1 MSAAFDTD
9 VAAMQGLR
17 SFAGVERFLAEIKGD
32 NRRAGYVLLG
42 SEAFLAQTCRR
53 GVIEALVPDDFR
65 DFCLHELDLAQTNI
79 FEALD
84 LAQTPSLMAPF
95 QVLFLSNMQK
105 LYGRGQK
112 KEEFSAIDAYFR
124 HPNPQALL
132 IFLANHITLPQDVRR
147 MEMTDKERAEK
158 IRETLGDL
166 CGIVE
171 LQQVSEDDAV
181 RWTTGTAESRGVTF
195 SEDAARELVDALSA
209 GMLSI
214 ASEVEKLVLYAGA
227 MGRTSIDLAD
237 VETMVSAAKQRSLY
251 ELTDAISQKNAPRA
265 LALLQGLLNASEGGE
280 DAAIGHV
287 FSLAKTYRQMLV
299 LHEKQV
305 KDQRAMWQVLWP
317 GFRVAPFAADA
328 LIAQAR
334 RYRDRTELARGLR
347 LIAKADLELRS
358 SPADKRL
365 VLERLVL
372 RLAGKDRHGEWV
384 DA

>member
-1 MSAAFDTD
+1 MSAATNIS
-9 VAAMQGLR
+9 AMKGLK
-17 SFAGVERFLAEIKGD
+17 SFAAVERFLAEVKGD
-32 NRRAGYVLLG
+32 DRRAGYVLLG
-42 SEAFLAQTCRR
+42 SEAFLGQMCRR
-53 GVIEALVPDDFR
+53 AVIEALVPGDFR
-65 DFCLHELDLAQTNI
+65 DFCLHDLDLGQTSI

-95 QVLFLSNMQK
+95 QVLLLGNVQK
-105 LYGRGQK
+105 LYGRGSK
-112 KEEFSAIDAYFR
+112 KEEFAAIDAYFR
-124 HPNPQALL
+124 RPNPQALVV
-132 IFLANHITLPQDVRR
+132 FVADHIALPQDVRR
-147 MEMTDKERAEK
+147 MDMTEKERAEK
-158 IRETLGDL
+158 IRETLGDV
-166 CGIVE
+166 CGVVE

-181 RWTTGTAESRGVTF
+181 KWVMRSAEARGVRF

-209 GMLSI
+209 EMLSV
-214 ASEVEKLVLYAGA
+214 ASEVEKLVLYVGA
-227 MGRTSIDLAD
+227 MGRDSVELGD

-251 ELTDAISQKNAPRA
+251 ELTDAISLKDAPRA

-334 RYRDRTELARGLR
+334 RYRDRGELARGLR
-347 LIAKADLELRS
+347 LIAKTDLELRS
-358 SPADKRL
+358 GPADKRL
-365 VLERLVL
+365 VLERLVM
-372 RLAGKDRHGEWV
+372 RLAGKVKERELA

>member
-209 GMLSI
+209 GMPEPWAAQ
-214 ASEVEKLVLYAGA
+214 ASTWP
-227 MGRTSIDLAD
+227 MWRRWSRPPS
-237 VETMVSAAKQRSLY
+237 SAAYMS
-251 ELTDAISQKNAPRA
+251 
-265 LALLQGLLNASEGGE
+265 
-280 DAAIGHV
+280 
-287 FSLAKTYRQMLV
+287 
-299 LHEKQV
+299 
-305 KDQRAMWQVLWP
+305 
-317 GFRVAPFAADA
+317 
-328 LIAQAR
+328 
-334 RYRDRTELARGLR
+334 
-347 LIAKADLELRS
+347 
-358 SPADKRL
+358 
-365 VLERLVL
+365 
-372 RLAGKDRHGEWV
+372 
-384 DA
+384 

>member
-1 MSAAFDTD
+1 MSD
-9 VAAMQGLR
+9 VLKGLR
-17 SFAGVERFLAEIKGD
+17 SFAGVERFVAEVRGD
-32 NRRAGYVLLG
+32 ARRAGYVWLG
-42 SEAFLAQTCRR
+42 NEAFLYGMCRA
-53 GVIEALVPDDFR
+53 GVLKALVPDDFR
-65 DFCLHELDLAQTNI
+65 DFCLHELDLGQTTI

-95 QVLFLSNMQK
+95 QVLFLRNVQK

-112 KEEFSAIDAYFR
+112 KEEFKAIDAYFNS
-124 HPNPQALL
+124 PNPQALV
-132 IFLANHITLPQDVRR
+132 IFVADHVVLPQDVRK
-147 MEMTDKERAEK
+147 MDMTDKERAER
-158 IRETLGDL
+158 IRETLGDA
-166 CGIVE
+166 CGMVE

-181 RWTTGTAESRGVTF
+181 KWVVREAAAKGVAF

-209 GMLSI
+209 EMLTV
-214 ASEVEKLVLYAGA
+214 ASEVEKLLLYAGA
-227 MGRTSIDLAD
+227 MGRSAIEVAD

-251 ELTDAISQKNAPRA
+251 ELTEAISLKDTPRA
-265 LALLQGLLNASEGGE
+265 LALLAGLLNASEGGE

-299 LHEKQV
+299 LNEKQV

-334 RYRDRTELARGLR
+334 RYRDRGELTRGLR
-347 LIAKADLELRS
+347 LISKADLELRS

-365 VLERLVL
+365 VLERLVM
-372 RLAGKDRHGEWV
+372 RLSGKVKDVELV
-384 DA
+384 DVS